1 MKKINFLLIL
11 FIQASV
17 AVAQNC
23 ASTPDIL
30 YGVLFEDVQM
40 AKIFPDNKTFV
51 DCVPKRKPADIVKDY
66 ITIKNNPAIRFS
78 LKKFVEENFDVPQKV
93 ASDFHTTETDLSA
106 HLKSLWKMLE
116 RKPDQGKEC
125 SSLLPLP
132 HPYIVPGGR
141 FREIYYWDSYFTM
154 LGLKESG
161 ETEMIE
167 NMVKN
172 FSYLI
177 LKYGHIPNGSRNY
190 YLTRSQP
197 PFFSSMVA
205 LLASIKGDAV
215 YKTFLPALEKEYA
228 YWMEGS
234 ATLRPG
240 QAFKRVV
247 KLKDGTLLNR
257 YWDDA
262 VTPRQESYQPD
273 VETFWKLAEH
283 WEQIGNAPAT
293 EMEKK
298 KQRETLYRNL
308 RAAAASGW
316 DFSGRWMED
325 GMNLYTI
332 RTTDIIPVDLHCLL
346 AHLERTLERAYLLM
360 RMEKKR
366 KKVNVAFHKREQAL
380 SKFFSKKLDFFSDYN
395 WLTGKTTDAVSA
407 AALFPL
413 NYFTF
418 GHPEGHETRGRQGA
432 AFVRKYLL
440 RDGGLL
446 STPNNTGQQWDAPN
460 GWAPLQWIA
469 VEGLNKCFQK
479 ELARDIAKRWMMLN
493 EKTFAA
499 TGKMMEKYNV
509 EDLAKP
515 AGGGEYDGQDGFG
528 WTNGVY
534 LAMKQMLQE

>member
-1 MKKINFLLIL
+1 
-11 FIQASV
+11 
-17 AVAQNC
+17 
-23 ASTPDIL
+23 
-30 YGVLFEDVQM
+30 
-40 AKIFPDNKTFV
+40 
-51 DCVPKRKPADIVKDY
+51 
-66 ITIKNNPAIRFS
+66 
-78 LKKFVEENFDVPQKV
+78 QKV

-215 YKTFLPALEKEYA
+215 YKPFLPALEKEYA

-283 WEQIGNAPAT
+283 WEQMGNAPAN
-293 EMEKK
+293 EIEKK
-298 KQRETLYRNL
+298 KMRETLYRNL

-316 DFSGRWMED
+316 DFSGRWMKD

-332 RTTDIIPVDLHCLL
+332 STTDIIPVDLHCLL

-534 LAMKQMLQE
+534 LAMKQMFQE